1 MRIKNYEHCEGEEKY
16 ENISVFLVFF
26 FFAHLQIFRLYSTLK
41 APKERKVQYM
51 EKYIKENGIT
61 YELRGEQY
69 YPLLELPEQKEIG
82 KYGRLHLEYLKEHRK
97 GRYTNLLSEGTLNQ
111 RLYEIDLEANE
122 MLEIIIPNL
131 ATERGIDENLK
142 AHDMLRWVAEMNNI
156 KASAEEIVL
165 QEVVYA

>member
-1 MRIKNYEHCEGEEKY
+1 MK
-16 ENISVFLVFF
+16 
-26 FFAHLQIFRLYSTLK
+26 
-41 APKERKVQYM
+41 
-51 EKYIKENGIT
+51 KYIKQNGIT

-82 KYGRLHLEYLKEHRK
+82 NYGRMHLEYLKEHRK

-111 RLYEIDLEANE
+111 RLYEIDLEAKTMVE
-122 MLEIIIPNL
+122 SIISRL

-142 AHDMLRWVAEMNNI
+142 ARDMLRWVAEMNNI

-165 QEVVYA
+165 QEVVLV

>member
-1 MRIKNYEHCEGEEKY
+1 MK
-16 ENISVFLVFF
+16 
-26 FFAHLQIFRLYSTLK
+26 
-41 APKERKVQYM
+41 
-51 EKYIKENGIT
+51 KYIEQNGIT

-82 KYGRLHLEYLKEHRK
+82 KYGRMHLEYLKGHRK

-111 RLYEIDLEANE
+111 RLYEINVEASRMVE
-122 MLEIIIPNL
+122 SIITHL

-165 QEVVYA
+165 REVVYV

>member
-1 MRIKNYEHCEGEEKY
+1 MK
-16 ENISVFLVFF
+16 
-26 FFAHLQIFRLYSTLK
+26 
-41 APKERKVQYM
+41 
-51 EKYIKENGIT
+51 KYIKENEIT

-111 RLYEIDLEANE
+111 RLYEIDLEAKQMIE
-122 MLEIIIPNL
+122 SIITLL
-131 ATERGIDENLK
+131 AAERGIDENKK
-142 AHDMLRWVAEMNNI
+142 ARDMLRWVAEMNNI

-165 QEVVYA
+165 REVVYV